1 MAILKFNGGVCALLC
16 DHCYR
21 IIATSS
27 DIPDE
32 AFTKTDTTRYFCSPI
47 CMANYGAGCD
57 KNVTII
63 KPKSDAKVQ

>member
-1 MAILKFNGGVCALLC
+1 MATLKFNGGVCALLC

-21 IIATSS
+21 IIAISS

-32 AFTKTDTTRYFCSPI
+32 AFTETASRLYFCSSV
-47 CMANYGAGCD
+47 CVANYGAGCD

>member
-1 MAILKFNGGVCALLC
+1 MATLKFNGGLCALLC
-16 DHCYR
+16 DNCGC

-27 DIPDE
+27 SIPDE
-32 AFTKTDTTRYFCSPI
+32 AFTKTDTNWYFCSST

-57 KNVTII
+57 GNVTII

>member
-1 MAILKFNGGVCALLC
+1 MATLKFNGGVCALLC

-32 AFTKTDTTRYFCSPI
+32 AFTKLSHLYFCSSV

-63 KPKSDAKVQ
+63 KPKSDAKVR